1 VLKRTVIVTV
11 AIALCAPANAVQA
24 EWSPIIGRDRMMWLS
39 QCETA
44 NNTKHRTRSY
54 VGAFGF
60 YRRTWNLFADT
71 SDRAAHKLTWNQ
83 QARVAERAFWYGWR
97 KPDGSKQWPV
107 GPFGHGCFKKLWAQ
121 DADLRKVVCYNR
133 KHQVRRWCR

>member
-1 VLKRTVIVTV
+1 MIRRAVLVAAVITVCWQTPV
-11 AIALCAPANAVQA
+11 NAAWEPV
-24 EWSPIIGRDRMMWLS
+24 IGRERMVWLS
-39 QCETA
+39 TCETA

-71 SDRAAHKLTWNQ
+71 SDRAAHKLTWAQ
-83 QARVAERAFWYGWR
+83 QARVADRAFWYGWR

-107 GPFGHGCFKKLWAQ
+107 GPFGHGCFKKLWAK
-121 DADLRKVVCYNR
+121 DAKLRHTVCYHR